1 MSGILFANALYFAI
15 GVGLLPLLRIAG
27 DRATLLARLP
37 LAYLVGLAATG
48 IVAAHLAL
56 VDVTLGLVELVVLAA
71 VVLFLGLRRVR
82 GAESASNRLSL
93 APEPPW
99 SRALGAAALLV
110 ALVLLGHAF
119 ATYEVRPLLEWDG
132 WAIWGTRARALY
144 EFGGATGPV
153 FTSEVYLPLQHPLL
167 LPSLEAIDYRAMGV
181 YDPTLAHVQLA
192 LYAIGFLLAFV
203 ALLRDRVPFALVGL
217 TVLALLSA
225 EPVLKQLSTN
235 LADVPL
241 AFFVSLGLV
250 GTGRW
255 LARGERW
262 TLVAGTLFL
271 GAASLTKSEGLV
283 FALAALLALAPF
295 ARGRLR
301 ELGLAALAVALIV
314 LPWRLF
320 VAIEDLPIVEYR
332 FRNALSPGYLSDHS
346 DRVEPAVRGL
356 GGEIFTWDWG
366 LLVPLVAV
374 SLVAALLARRHAL
387 AALAALWTALA
398 FLGLVLVYWIST
410 IPIELALVW
419 SGDRTIVTVVLGA
432 ASLAALLA
440 GEALEGSA
448 ERASSSGR
456 DGRREARTQGALVPG
471 GTGATEDAASRRPA
485 RPDGTAPAS
494 LSPP

>member
-1 MSGILFANALYFAI
+1 VTEILFVNALYFVV

-27 DRATLLARLP
+27 DRAALLARLP
-37 LAYLVGLAATG
+37 LAYPVGMAAAG

-56 VDVTLGLVELVVLAA
+56 LDVPVGLVELVLIAA
-71 VVLFLGLRRVR
+71 VILFLGLRRLPAAGEPR
-82 GAESASNRLSL
+82 NRLTL
-93 APEPPW
+93 GPEPRW
-99 SRALGAAALLV
+99 SRAVGVGALLV
-110 ALVLLGHAF
+110 ALVLLGHAW
-119 ATYEVRPLLEWDG
+119 ATYELRPLLEWDG

-181 YDPTLAHVQLA
+181 YDPALAHVQLA

-203 ALLRDRVPFALVGL
+203 ALLRDRVPFGLVGL
-217 TVLALLSA
+217 SVLAILSA

-241 AFFVSLGLV
+241 AFFVALGLV

-255 LARGERW
+255 LAGGERW
-262 TLVAGTLFL
+262 PLVAGALFL
-271 GAASLTKSEGLV
+271 GAATMTKGEGLF

-295 ARGRLR
+295 ARSRWR
-301 ELGLAALAVALIV
+301 ELAFAALAVVLIV

-320 VAIEDLPIVEYR
+320 VAIEDLPLVEYR
-332 FRNALSPGYLSDHS
+332 FRNAFSPGYLSDNS

-356 GGEIFTWDWG
+356 GGEIFSLDWG
-366 LLVPLVAV
+366 LLAAFFAAALVAG
-374 SLVAALLARRHAL
+374 LLARRYAL
-387 AALAALWTALA
+387 AAFAALWTALA

-419 SGDRTIVTVVLGA
+419 SGDRTIVTIVVGA
-432 ASLAALLA
+432 AALAALLA
-440 GEALEGSA
+440 GEALAAGKRA
-448 ERASSSGR
+448 E
-456 DGRREARTQGALVPG
+456 DVERRLLP
-471 GTGATEDAASRRPA
+471 AAPRQQA
-485 RPDGTAPAS
+485 
-494 LSPP
+494 

>member
-1 MSGILFANALYFAI
+1 MSGILFANALYLAI

-27 DRATLLARLP
+27 DRASLLARLP

-56 VDVTLGLVELVVLAA
+56 VDVTLGLVELVVAA
-71 VVLFLGLRRVR
+71 ALSLFFGLRR
-82 GAESASNRLSL
+82 L
-93 APEPPW
+93 AGDSHVTVTGQGSEPAW
-99 SRALGAAALLV
+99 SRALGVAGLLV

-119 ATYEVRPLLEWDG
+119 ATYELRPLLEWDG

-167 LPSLEAIDYRAMGV
+167 LPSLEAIDHRAMGV

-203 ALLRDRVPFALVGL
+203 ALLRDRVPFAVVGL
-217 TVLALLSA
+217 TALAILSA

-241 AFFVSLGLV
+241 AFFISLGLV

-255 LARGERW
+255 LATGERW
-262 TLVAGTLFL
+262 PLVAGALFL
-271 GAASLTKSEGLV
+271 GAASLTKSEGLF

-301 ELGLAALAVALIV
+301 ELALAALAVALIV

-320 VAIEDLPIVEYR
+320 VALEDLPIVEYR
-332 FRNALSPGYLSDHS
+332 FRNALSPAYLSDHS

-366 LLVPLVAV
+366 LLLPLVAA
-374 SLVAALLARRHAL
+374 SLVAAVLARRYAL
-387 AALAALWTALA
+387 AAFAALWTALA

-419 SGDRTIVTVVLGA
+419 SGDRTIVTIVLGA
-432 ASLAALLA
+432 ASLAALSA
-440 GEALEGSA
+440 GEALAAG
-448 ERASSSGR
+448 ERAEGVE
-456 DGRREARTQGALVPG
+456 RRLLLP
-471 GTGATEDAASRRPA
+471 RP
-485 RPDGTAPAS
+485 RQQP
-494 LSPP
+494 